1 MGEALKQAALAKEEG
16 EVPVGAV
23 VVSQGKIIAKAYNQ
37 CEKLND
43 ATAHAEIQAITSA
56 SYELQSKYLEDCDLY
71 VSLEPCPMCAGAL
84 YWSRIQNLYF
94 AASDPNRG
102 YTLIGEPLLH
112 KRTQVFQGLLG
123 QESESLLK
131 EFFNNLRK

>member
-1 MGEALKQAALAKEEG
+1 MMEALKQAMLAGEEG

-23 VVSQGKIIAKAYNQ
+23 VVSQGKIIARAYNQ

-43 ATAHAEIQAITSA
+43 ATAHAEMQAITSA
-56 SYELQSKYLEDCDLY
+56 SYELQSKYLDDCDLY
-71 VSLEPCPMCAGAL
+71 VSLEPCPMCAAAL
-84 YWSRIQNLYF
+84 YWTRIQNLYF
-94 AASDPNRG
+94 AASDPKRG
-102 YTLIGEPLLH
+102 YTLIKNSLLH
-112 KRTQVFQGLLG
+112 PQTQVFKGLLR